1 MTMTSK
7 PCLNLLI
14 VDDRPEDH
22 ELYLSFLKHDHGA
35 DYSFFHAYNGE
46 EALRIYHQN
55 KIDCILLDNN
65 MPKMSGVE
73 VLQQLSKDNTVI
85 PAIML
90 TGEGNEALA
99 VTAMK
104 MGSID
109 YLSKNVITPTGL
121 QRAVRHAFDRADIL
135 RQIEHTRQEL
145 QRSNNDLEQFASI
158 VAHDLKA
165 PLRAITQH
173 LQIIEQENKDKLNED
188 SLVSLH
194 FAVDGAMRMRRL
206 IDALF
211 DYAKFGFRPATPE
224 ELDSS
229 SLLTVICKNLET
241 EIQDKKAEITHET
254 LPIVLGDPVQIQQL
268 FQNLISNAIKYCRTS
283 PRIHVYARPADEL
296 WEFSIRDNG
305 IGIPTEHR
313 QRIFQIF
320 SRLHEPEEY
329 GGIGLGLA
337 ICDRVVKNH
346 HGRIWIEDAPGQG
359 SIFHF
364 TLPGIPEATVQ
375 KKAVNA

>member
-1 MTMTSK
+1 MTTK

-22 ELYLSFLKHDHGA
+22 ELYLSFLRHDLSA

-46 EALRIYHQN
+46 EALRIFHQN

-109 YLSKNVITPTGL
+109 YLSKNAVTPTGL
-121 QRAVRHAFDRADIL
+121 QRAIRHAHDRADIL

-173 LQIIEQENKDKLNED
+173 LQIIEQENKDKLSQD

-194 FAVDGAMRMRRL
+194 FAVDGAARMRRL

-211 DYAKFGFRPATPE
+211 DYAKFGFRTATAE
-224 ELDSS
+224 ELDSN
-229 SLLTVICKNLET
+229 SLLTVICKNLES
-241 EIQDKKAEITHET
+241 EIQEKKALVTHEV
-254 LPIVLGDPVQIQQL
+254 LPAILGDPVQIQQL
-268 FQNLISNAIKYCRTS
+268 FQNLIGNALKYCRTS
-283 PRIHVYARPADEL
+283 PRIHVYARPMDDL
-296 WEFSIRDNG
+296 WKFSIRDNG
-305 IGIPTEHR
+305 IGIAPEHR

-320 SRLHEPEEY
+320 SRLHEPDEY
-329 GGIGLGLA
+329 GGMGLGLA

-346 HGRIWIEDAPGQG
+346 HGHIWIEDAPEQG

-364 TLPGIPEATVQ
+364 TLPGMPAAMIP
-375 KKAVNA
+375 KKAANA